1 LAPHTTSILLGL
13 AEFQLT
19 NTCERGGPTVHSQL
33 RVDVFEVRA
42 RRSWRVRI
50 RRRGPKELRVDLE
63 AVQLSARDEVR
74 QLVRGEVA
82 YAPTQPWGM
91 RSSEGIGVVAVTPT
105 ANLNTTNAGTQISHD
120 PRPPEAGGQQR
131 QSEKGTDDRVRFRK
145 LDLPANQRDRCG

>member
-1 LAPHTTSILLGL
+1 
-13 AEFQLT
+13 
-19 NTCERGGPTVHSQL
+19 
-33 RVDVFEVRA
+33 
-42 RRSWRVRI
+42 
-50 RRRGPKELRVDLE
+50 VDLE

-91 RSSEGIGVVAVTPT
+91 RRTIAPIQASNENRSEGIGVVAVTPT